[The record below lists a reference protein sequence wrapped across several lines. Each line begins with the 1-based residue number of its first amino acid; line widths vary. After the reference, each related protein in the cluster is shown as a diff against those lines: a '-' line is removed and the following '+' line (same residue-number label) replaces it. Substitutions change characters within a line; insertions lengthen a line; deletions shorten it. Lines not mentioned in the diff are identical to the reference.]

1 VSPALLVS
9 KAQLGRAVP
18 GRQWRITGTDPKQ
31 GMTFPCQRREYA
43 DPKASTA
50 LVRNF
55 TARREKGEP
64 QLAVVQAMEV
74 SADDTAARGGYATAN
89 GWLAACSTPQTQL
102 LTVRRVQRLGDA
114 ARQYVLRSWRRPV
127 ATFVLGVAV
136 TGRVN
141 TLTLTRT
148 QGAGHPDLAGNLR
161 LLAAAVG
168 DVCGSSL
175 GGGCPAQPRAST
187 APPPA
192 AGKLPMML
200 SEFDLPPVA
209 GVDDPWVGTTP
220 RQAVRNVAATGC
232 DQSSFHGHGWRH
244 DATRSFLVPGG
255 HLAAA
260 FGITETVGRLPV
272 ARARSFVAG
281 VRSRLASCPDREL
294 GTTVR
299 RLADAATWAAWK
311 VRTQVS
317 HRQTLTFFMGV
328 VRSGGAV
335 AQVGF
340 VPDGRHTMTP
350 VQFVALV
357 HRAGQRLTAM
367 PR

>member
-1 VSPALLVS
+1 
-9 KAQLGRAVP
+9 
-18 GRQWRITGTDPKQ
+18 
-31 GMTFPCQRREYA
+31 
-43 DPKASTA
+43 
-50 LVRNF
+50 
-55 TARREKGEP
+55 
-64 QLAVVQAMEV
+64 
-74 SADDTAARGGYATAN
+74 
-89 GWLAACSTPQTQL
+89 
-102 LTVRRVQRLGDA
+102 
-114 ARQYVLRSWRRPV
+114 
-127 ATFVLGVAV
+127 
-136 TGRVN
+136 
-141 TLTLTRT
+141 
-148 QGAGHPDLAGNLR
+148 
-161 LLAAAVG
+161 
-168 DVCGSSL
+168 
-175 GGGCPAQPRAST
+175 
-187 APPPA
+187 
-192 AGKLPMML
+192 
-200 SEFDLPPVA
+200 
-209 GVDDPWVGTTP
+209 
-220 RQAVRNVAATGC
+220 
-232 DQSSFHGHGWRH
+232 
-244 DATRSFLVPGG
+244 VPGG